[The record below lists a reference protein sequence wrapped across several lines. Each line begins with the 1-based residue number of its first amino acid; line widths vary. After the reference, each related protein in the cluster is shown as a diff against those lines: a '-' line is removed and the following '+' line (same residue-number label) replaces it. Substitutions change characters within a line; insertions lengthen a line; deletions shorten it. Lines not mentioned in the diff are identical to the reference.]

1 MSRGSSPSKL
11 KIYPDKNIPKL
22 EYSYFS
28 SKFYVESEFGMPKLP
43 SLGHFEI
50 FDNFWRPLYGGF
62 FMAVI

>member
-1 MSRGSSPSKL
+1 MVDGPSIDRMNGTRNSPSKL

-22 EYSYFS
+22 EYCYFL

-50 FDNFWRPLYGGF
+50 FENF
-62 FMAVI
+62 